1 MQKAVEI
8 ESRNLTLRGML
19 HIPDNASGK
28 VPVVCIFHWFTGT
41 KVEPHFIFVKLSR
54 RLEKAGIA
62 SLRFDFGGSGES
74 DGDFEDMT
82 ILTELED
89 AKAILDYA
97 KSLPFADA
105 ERIGVVGLSM
115 GGTVASLLAGDRK
128 EDVAAL
134 CLWAPAGDMG
144 ERLTQDRRPEEIQAF
159 RSKGWWD
166 VGGLTLGIDFLDTAL
181 DLDTYKRAASMTKGS
196 CCCMAIRIRLF
207 RTRFQSDIWRSMET
221 MLIFIPSRTRIIL
234 STGRIGKKR
243 FWTTP
248 LVFLQENCWEVHK
261 RGSASFLAYGERRR
275 A

>member
-19 HIPDNASGK
+19 HIPDNAPGK
-28 VPVVCIFHWFTGT
+28 VPVVCIFHGFTGT

-54 RLEKAGIA
+54 RLEKTGIA

-82 ILTELED
+82 ILTELDD

-128 EDVAAL
+128 EEVAAL
-134 CLWAPAGDMG
+134 CL
-144 ERLTQDRRPEEIQAF
+144 
-159 RSKGWWD
+159 
-166 VGGLTLGIDFLDTAL
+166 GLLLETW
-181 DLDTYKRAASMTKGS
+181 GS
-196 CCCMAIRIRLF
+196 GLL
-207 RTRFQSDIWRSMET
+207 RTGVT
-221 MLIFIPSRTRIIL
+221 
-234 STGRIGKKR
+234 KR
-243 FWTTP
+243 FRPFVQRACGMWEASP
-248 LVFLQENCWEVHK
+248 LV
-261 RGSASFLAYGERRR
+261 
-275 A
+275 

>member
-1 MQKAVEI
+1 MKPQPMFGSVNIEGEECHAKAVEI
-8 ESRNLTLRGML
+8 ESRNLTLRGCCTSIIL
-19 HIPDNASGK
+19 GK
-28 VPVVCIFHWFTGT
+28 VPVVCIFHGFTGT

-115 GGTVASLLAGDRK
+115 GGTVASLLAGERK

-166 VGGLTLGIDFLDTAL
+166 VGGLTLGIDF
-181 DLDTYKRAASMTKGS
+181 
-196 CCCMAIRIRLF
+196 
-207 RTRFQSDIWRSMET
+207 
-221 MLIFIPSRTRIIL
+221 
-234 STGRIGKKR
+234 
-243 FWTTP
+243 
-248 LVFLQENCWEVHK
+248 
-261 RGSASFLAYGERRR
+261 
-275 A
+275 